1 MLRMVFITLMA
12 RTIRAS
18 SCAPYGESTRPL
30 TCCDP
35 AGVTELLADQGGL
48 KRDSVGEHRYSA
60 VRRFGTILA
69 EVGEQ
74 ASCGRPHQPFFSLPL
89 ALSIQSG
96 EKLHLAGR
104 QSCNRNTALV
114 DQTIVGQSSQP
125 WAGREDAD

>member
-48 KRDSVGEHRYSA
+48 KRDSVS
-60 VRRFGTILA
+60 RRPPFALRRLDTILA

-74 ASCGRPHQPFFSLPL
+74 ASCGRPPSRFSASHWLLASKVVRNSTLP
-89 ALSIQSG
+89 
-96 EKLHLAGR
+96 
-104 QSCNRNTALV
+104 
-114 DQTIVGQSSQP
+114 
-125 WAGREDAD
+125 ADKVATGIPSR